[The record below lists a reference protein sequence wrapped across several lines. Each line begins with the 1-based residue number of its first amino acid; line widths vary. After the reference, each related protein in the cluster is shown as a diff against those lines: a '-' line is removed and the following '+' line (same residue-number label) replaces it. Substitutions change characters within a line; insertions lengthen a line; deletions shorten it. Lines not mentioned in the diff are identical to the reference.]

1 MILDNPFHL
10 LGLLADSRAREKVRR
25 ESRIKAYL
33 GVGKPLVFPED
44 LYFQGCRRNQAT
56 MERALSQLA
65 DARDRI
71 GYGLFWFTQG
81 CTLDSHALPK
91 LRQGDLQGALA
102 TWQHIEDRIPTRN
115 YASCLNNLGTL
126 YVLMALSGPASGERW
141 PRASKERV
149 AYLERGLRAKA
160 RLVGMLGEPEL
171 ADFCRTFSDAL
182 AVHDSKMIVTAFG
195 RSFFETIAE
204 AEKYGI
210 DVPAAAIV
218 TILESGGPRTAEL
231 TEKLVLEGREVVQRA
246 INTCAAAYEHDPSQ
260 AAAAGERL
268 MAVSREKLSEFA
280 ALVSKT
286 DIRYKSIADQ
296 TAEAVLDSDVTYFN
310 WRSKTGGMSR
320 DALKTSLLLAEYAA
334 EIACGAAIRQRAREN
349 VETTMRF
356 ATQREQVEAMAGVRE
371 RMRGW
376 LDRANDL
383 ARRKPISPNQRLAF
397 VELSLKRSAGVP
409 TSALDL
415 MEAVRLQGIK
425 AFGPSFPRS
434 EEMVGL
440 GSLVCQVLMGCVIS
454 AHNDSRQQSERI
466 SAARILQCLPTHFQ
480 AVSGTSNRSANARV
494 RHYVAGSDG
503 AVHPS
508 QFLVSDECFRHLM
521 ENVQLSRTTAIAT
534 STSRNASGSGR
545 GCILTALGGIVTLV
559 VLALAVDAGSG
570 PSASSPDT
578 AAGTRPLD
586 FQIPPVADR
595 GRTRVL
601 SMPELRWC
609 VREDRRIER
618 ERLVRATSQAD
629 VDRFNSRV
637 DNYNSRCSNFRYRE
651 GDLERA
657 RREVR
662 AGGR

>member
-10 LGLLADSRAREKVRR
+10 LGLLADSGAREKVRR

-33 GVGKPLVFPED
+33 GVGKPLVFPDD

-56 MERALSQLA
+56 MERALSQLP

-102 TWQHIEDRIPTRN
+102 TWQRIEDRIPTRN

-126 YVLMALSGPASGERW
+126 YLLMALSGPAFGERW

-182 AVHDSKMIVTAFG
+182 AVHDSKVIVTAFG
-195 RSFFETIAE
+195 WSFFETIAE

-218 TILESGGPRTAEL
+218 RILESGGPRTAEL
-231 TEKLVLEGREVVQRA
+231 TEKLVLEGREAVQRA

-260 AAAAGERL
+260 AAAAGKQL
-268 MAVSREKLSEFA
+268 MVVTRETLSEFA
-280 ALVSKT
+280 ALVSRT
-286 DIRYKSIADQ
+286 DIRYTSIADQ

-320 DALKTSLLLAEYAA
+320 EALKTSLQLAEYAA

-356 ATQREQVEAMAGVRE
+356 VTEREQVEAMAGVRE
-371 RMRGW
+371 RMMGW
-376 LDRANDL
+376 LDRANDM
-383 ARRKPISPNQRLAF
+383 ARKKPIPRQRLAF
-397 VELSLKRSAGVP
+397 VGLSLKRSAGTP

-425 AFGPSFPRS
+425 VFGPDFPRS
-434 EEMVGL
+434 GEMIDL
-440 GSLVCQVLMGCVIS
+440 GTLVCQILMGCVIS
-454 AHNDSRQQSERI
+454 AHNDSSVQSEVIR
-466 SAARILQCLPTHFQ
+466 AAQILQGLPTHFRS
-480 AVSGTSNRSANARV
+480 VSDASNRSAHARV
-494 RHYVAGSDG
+494 RHYVADSHG

-508 QFLVSDECFRHLM
+508 QFLVSDECFQRLM
-521 ENVQLSRTTAIAT
+521 QNVRLSIPTTIAT
-534 STSRNASGSGR
+534 TSSTRGQSGR
-545 GCILTALGGIVTLV
+545 GCALAALGGIATVI
-559 VLALAVDAGSG
+559 VLALVTDTGAG
-570 PSASSPDT
+570 PSATPSPADR
-578 AAGTRPLD
+578 TRPLE
-586 FQIPPVADR
+586 FQMPPV
-595 GRTRVL
+595 GEGRVL

-609 VREDRRIER
+609 VREDGRIER
-618 ERLVRATSQAD
+618 ERRVRRTSLAE
-629 VDRFNSRV
+629 VDRFNRRV
-637 DNYNSRCSNFRYRE
+637 DNYNSRCGSFQYRRGE
-651 GDLERA
+651 LEQA
-657 RREVR
+657 RREVG

>member
-1 MILDNPFHL
+1 MILDNPFHV
-10 LGLLADSRAREKVRR
+10 LGLLGDCGAGEKVRR

-33 GVGKPLVFPED
+33 GVGKPLVFQDD

-56 MERALSQLA
+56 VDRALSQLP

-71 GYGLFWFTQG
+71 GYGLFWFTEG
-81 CTLDSHALPK
+81 GVLDGHALPK

-102 TWQHIEDRIPTRN
+102 TWQRIEDRLPTRS

-126 YVLMALSGPASGERW
+126 YLLIALSGPAAGERW
-141 PRASKERV
+141 PRASKQRV

-171 ADFCRTFSDAL
+171 ADFCHTFSDGL
-182 AVHDSKMIVTAFG
+182 ADLKAIVAAFG

-218 TILESGGPRTAEL
+218 RILESGGPRTAEL
-231 TEKLVLEGREVVQRA
+231 TEKLVLEGREAVQRA
-246 INTCAAAYEHDPSQ
+246 INTCATAYEHDPSQ
-260 AAAAGERL
+260 AAAAGEQL
-268 MAVSREKLSEFA
+268 MAVTRDKLPEFA

-286 DIRYKSIADQ
+286 DIRYTSIADQ
-296 TAEAVLDSDVTYFN
+296 TAAAILDADVTYFN
-310 WRSKTGGMSR
+310 WRSKTGEMSQ
-320 DALKTSLLLAEYAA
+320 DSMKASLLMAEYAA

-349 VETTMRF
+349 VETTRGF
-356 ATQREQVEAMAGVRE
+356 VTERERVEAMASVRE
-371 RMRGW
+371 GMGRW
-376 LDRANDL
+376 LERANEMARKKPVPRHRIAFAEL
-383 ARRKPISPNQRLAF
+383 A
-397 VELSLKRSAGVP
+397 LKRSTGVP

-425 AFGPSFPRS
+425 AFGPSFPGS

-440 GSLVCQVLMGCVIS
+440 GSLVCQILMGCVIS
-454 AHNDSRQQSERI
+454 AHNDSSLQSERI
-466 SAARILQCLPTHFQ
+466 SAARILQGLPTHFQ
-480 AVSGTSNRSANARV
+480 AVSGTSNRSANTRV
-494 RHYVAGSDG
+494 RHYVVGSDG

-508 QFLVSDECFRHLM
+508 QFLVSDECFRRLM

-534 STSRNASGSGR
+534 STSSTTASGSGR
-545 GCILTALGGIVTLV
+545 GCALAALGGIVTLV
-559 VLALAVDAGSG
+559 VLALAIDAGSG
-570 PSASSPDT
+570 PSASSPG
-578 AAGTRPLD
+578 AAVRTSPLD
-586 FQIPPVADR
+586 FQIPPVAE
-595 GRTRVL
+595 GRVL
-601 SMPELRWC
+601 SMPEIRWC

-618 ERLVRATSQAD
+618 ERLVPATSQAD

-637 DNYNSRCSNFRYRE
+637 DNYNSRCSNFRYRA

-657 RREVR
+657 RREVG
-662 AGGR
+662 ASGR